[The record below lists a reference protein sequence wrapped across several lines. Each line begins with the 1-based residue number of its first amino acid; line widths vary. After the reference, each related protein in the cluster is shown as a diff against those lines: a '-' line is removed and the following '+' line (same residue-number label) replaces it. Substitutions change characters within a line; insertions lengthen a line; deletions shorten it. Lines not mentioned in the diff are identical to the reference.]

1 MVHSKKKLKTN
12 DSLEVPLSNN
22 RALSKDLL
30 YNFPFQFCFNKN
42 FFFLFYLGPLWTHK
56 RFNRALTN

>member
-12 DSLEVPLSNN
+12 DSLEVPLTNN

-42 FFFLFYLGPLWTHK
+42 NFFFFFT
-56 RFNRALTN
+56 

>member
-12 DSLEVPLSNN
+12 DSLEVPLTNN
-22 RALSKDLL
+22 RALSKNLL

-42 FFFLFYLGPLWTHK
+42 IYFFSFLLRSPMES
-56 RFNRALTN
+56 